1 MPLNRVVTT
10 AVWLSLA
17 GWVPAF
23 GQFNVISV
31 PVSSY
36 TAGTSLVPITA
47 ADNATVPSITDGT
60 QTIAFSGT
68 VYART
73 VPGSWGSWG
82 APPATESATP
92 RLLAAFNAT
101 SLTVTLSVPSH
112 TFGFEIEPNG
122 SGTTPQTY
130 LITAQFYNGGT
141 LLGTT
146 SQYVNWDS
154 GALLAAASDSS
165 TITSVVITAP
175 ASANGFAMAQFRYGS
190 TLLAPVYTTP
200 LPGTFFMGGLGMML
214 LAAGALLARARN
226 GAEA

>member
-1 MPLNRVVTT
+1 MPLNRVVAT

-17 GWVPAF
+17 GCIPAF
-23 GQFNVISV
+23 GQFNVIAV

-47 ADNATVPSITDGT
+47 ADNATVTSITDGT

-68 VYART
+68 DYART
-73 VPGSWGSWG
+73 VPDSWYTWG

-92 RLLAAFNAT
+92 RVVAAFSVT
-101 SLTVTLSVPSH
+101 SLTVALSVPSH

-130 LITAQFYNGGT
+130 VITAQFYNGAT
-141 LLGTT
+141 LLGTV
-146 SQYVNWDS
+146 SQSINWQS
-154 GALLAAASDSS
+154 GALLAAASDS
-165 TITSVVITAP
+165 TPITSVVITAP

-190 TLLAPVYTTP
+190 TLLNPVYATP

-226 GAEA
+226 GAAA